1 MAGKIPVGEM
11 VTRST
16 LDATQPVQTL
26 KELKSNV
33 SSLTSSWKAEN
44 AELRSAGDALGAASA
59 KYKGLSDSIKAQ
71 RDYLERL
78 KNEQSSVDKTTNEDS
93 EQYAKLGR
101 QIASAATKLN
111 SMTAQQTRAKDSMD
125 YYKSGIASAQEE
137 LRKMSTVSGSYV
149 DRLRAEGK
157 ETEANRKEMS
167 SLQEQYARMSD
178 IYNKQRD
185 ELEQIATESGKDS
198 EAYSRQTV
206 RVNEMATSMAK
217 TKTRMTELDDSM
229 RKANPTVFDKLR
241 NSITKVNDTS
251 EKTPG
256 LLHKI
261 VEGGLI
267 TNAVTAGWQDLS
279 SGIESTVKSGIQLN
293 EAGEAINH
301 TWSDM
306 GKSANDVKSLDNQM
320 VDLRAKTGDS
330 AAEVNSL
337 QRVVDNLTHGNTG
350 QTMAVTQGIATIGT
364 ASRLSGEQTDSLGKS
379 LMRVTASGK
388 VTNTALARLEKTA
401 PTMGAQLA
409 SAAGMSQQAFS
420 QMVSSGKMSS
430 TQFLALLTKVGQD
443 GGGVFKQFGS
453 TAEGAE
459 AQMSASWMTLKTK
472 MTAPLVDV
480 KTSGLQSVTQILASS
495 VVQQAATELG
505 KGIAE
510 IANKGEQLLNY
521 VGQHKADVSGIAKDL
536 GQIVVIAGQT
546 VWSVFKGI
554 VSDIAQF
561 LGVGGKNAKTMKD
574 PLKAIHDVLDAIVK
588 NKSGIQDVTKT
599 VLALLAVDKALK
611 FASAIG
617 RVYSG
622 LKSLPGLSGGLSKLG
637 GALSKAIGGKEL
649 EGGGQFAGGALESVH
664 AAGGLSGLSTAGQV
678 STGLAGAGIALDAGS
693 SIVSAFKDKSGSSKQ
708 YQDAGKGIGAALGG
722 GIGLYFG
729 GPLGAALGAS
739 IGKIVGGW
747 GGSAAKTFVSG
758 WNKVGKG
765 HKPTDWLGAMGW
777 DARKMTN
784 SIVKWWNDTNKA
796 SEKSQKEE
804 AKQEAAQQKQSQ
816 KQWNSFWK
824 TTSKGWN
831 GFWNGV
837 GKGVKSWD
845 KNQQRSVND
854 DSKSLSKNWNSFWK
868 TSNKSWSG
876 FWSGVQR
883 GTNSWRQQHERA
895 VSDSSA
901 KVRRDWSGFWSGTS
915 KSWSGYWSG
924 VSRNSS
930 STMTSMRKTIG
941 SISGKI
947 ADDWNSWTKG
957 LGSRFSSIW
966 SGIKKAARDGM
977 NGVKHII
984 NDAIGGIN
992 TVWHFFTGHNAIS
1005 KLATGGVIK
1014 GGNHLVMVN
1023 DDGTDH
1029 YKELIQ
1035 LPNGKVGMFQRPNQK
1050 ALLPEGTR
1058 VYNGRETQQI
1068 MSMAGIEHYASGGI
1082 IGDIKS
1088 FIGDVSDKASAIG
1101 DWLKNPVKSVENMV
1115 DKSISGVSAGVSS
1128 FTELGVGVV
1137 KKLVKAI
1144 AAWMQKRLKPLE
1156 DSLDGGGQEGNP
1168 GGSGVQRWKD
1178 DVIKALKANHFS
1190 ASASQVSA
1198 WLRVIARESNG
1209 NPRAVNRWDSNA
1221 KKGTPSKGLVQTI
1234 GPTFDAYKFPGHGD
1248 IFNGYDD
1255 LLAGIHY
1262 MAARYGRGASAFAR
1276 VSGPEGYAN
1285 GGLAT
1290 HAAIFGENGAEMAI
1304 PLSAVKSSRGYEL
1317 LGKTAAAMAARDNL
1331 GGSQDMQNLSNKLD
1345 AVISLLQSLTGD
1357 GLQLLQTIADKDLTL
1372 DGKKVA
1378 KGTISATSAA
1388 MQRRQV
1394 LTNRGVSI
1402 ANNI

>member
-1 MAGKIPVGEM
+1 MAGKIPAGEM
-11 VTRST
+11 VTRTT

-26 KELKSNV
+26 KELKTNV

-59 KYKGLSDSIKAQ
+59 KYKGLSDSIQAQ

-78 KNEQSSVDKTTNEDS
+78 KNEQSSVDKTTNEGS

-157 ETEANRKEMS
+157 QEQANRTEMT
-167 SLQEQYARMSD
+167 SLQEQYARMND

-185 ELEQIATESGKDS
+185 ELERIATESGKDS
-198 EAYSRQTV
+198 DAYSRQTV

-217 TKTRMTELDDSM
+217 TKGRMTELDDSM
-229 RKANPTVFDKLR
+229 KKANPSVFDKLR
-241 NSITKVNDTS
+241 NSISKVNDTS

-267 TNAVTAGWQDLS
+267 TNAVTTGWQDLS

-306 GKSANDVKSLDNQM
+306 GKSANDVKALDNQM

-337 QRVVDNLTHGNTG
+337 QRLVDNLTHGNTS
-350 QTMAVTQGIATIGT
+350 QTMSVSQGIATIGT
-364 ASRLSGEQTDSLGKS
+364 ASRLTGEQTDSLAKS
-379 LMRVTASGK
+379 LVRVTASGK
-388 VTNTALARLEKTA
+388 VTDTSLARLEKTA

-409 SAAGMSQQAFS
+409 KAAGMSQQAFS

-505 KGIAE
+505 KAIAE

-536 GQIVVIAGQT
+536 GQIVVIAGET

-574 PLKAIHDVLDAIVK
+574 PLKAIHDVLNDIVQ

-599 VLALLAVDKALK
+599 ILALLAVDKALK

-617 RVYSG
+617 NVYSG
-622 LKSLPGLSGGLSKLG
+622 LKNLTGLSGGLSKVSGWLG
-637 GALSKAIGGKEL
+637 KATGSQEV
-649 EGGGQFAGGALESVH
+649 AGGALESVKS
-664 AAGGLSGLSTAGQV
+664 AGGVSALSTAGKV
-678 STGLAGAGIALDAGS
+678 STGLAGAGIAVDAGS
-693 SIVSAFKDKSGSSKQ
+693 SIVSAFKDKGGSTKQ

-765 HKPTDWLGAMGW
+765 RKPTDWLGAMGW
-777 DARKMTN
+777 DARQMTN
-784 SIVKWWNDTNKA
+784 SVVKWWNDTNKA
-796 SEKSQKEE
+796 SEKSQKQEE
-804 AKQEAAQQKQSQ
+804 KQELASQKQSQ

-837 GKGVKSWD
+837 GNGVKSWD
-845 KNQQRSVND
+845 KKQQASVNS

-868 TSNKSWSG
+868 TSSKSWSG
-876 FWSGVQR
+876 FWNGVQR
-883 GTNSWRQQHERA
+883 GTGSWVRDHERSVA
-895 VSDSSA
+895 DSS
-901 KVRRDWSGFWSGTS
+901 KNVRSNWNSFWGSTSKGWSGFWG
-915 KSWSGYWSG
+915 G
-924 VSRNSS
+924 VTRNSS
-930 STMTSMRKTIG
+930 SSMISMRKTIG

-957 LGSRFSSIW
+957 LASGFSSIW
-966 SGIKKAARDGM
+966 SGIQKAARDGM

-992 TVWHFFTGHNAIS
+992 TVWHFFTGKNAIS

-1023 DDGTDH
+1023 DDGSDH

-1035 LPNGKVGMFQRPNQK
+1035 LPNGKVGMFQQPNQK

-1068 MSMAGIEHYASGGI
+1068 MSLAGIEHYASGGI
-1082 IGDIKS
+1082 IGDVKS
-1088 FIGDVSDKASAIG
+1088 FISDVSDKASAIG

-1209 NPRAVNRWDSNA
+1209 NPHAVNNWDSNA

-1331 GGSQDMQNLSNKLD
+1331 GGSQDVQDLSNKLD

-1378 KGTISATSAA
+1378 KGTISATSTA
-1388 MQRRQV
+1388 MQRRQI

-1402 ANNI
+1402 ANSI